1 MDLYFQNNN
10 NLYNY
15 QTINHISPTIYPN
28 NINNNKIDPYPDN
41 YQNTTIDNSYYNN
54 IFNMSNT
61 YHNLNQKKYINNIIN
76 IQNNN
81 KINNNNDKDES
92 NEFNKLNFK
101 IIEST
106 TEDQEHPLR
115 ELQKGLKGN
124 GWQSSRFSPF
134 PQDIYIQFPQPV
146 NIRRIDI
153 ITHEKNIPSQIKF
166 FAYFPKNDEIVKNYH
181 KVNYSYVGFI
191 KMDTNERY
199 HYKARESRK
208 IYINSKALYLKIQM
222 EKNYIN
228 EFNIFNQVGIMYI
241 DFIGNYLPL
250 NLPLINKKR
259 NVLIQNALRINNI
272 KDEDLENICGDK
284 LDKLKELMEMNIK
297 KENYEECKQLKTK
310 IEKIRL
316 YGKKIYDLES
326 QKKIAVT
333 NEDFDKAMELRDLVE
348 KMKTNLKNIDND
360 NINNNKF
367 NTDNLLDI
375 DNQLITKNNLNN
387 ISLVPKINSNTNNT
401 INDSGIINESID
413 DNIIFEQSNSNNNSN
428 KINRN
433 SLNNNNNNSNK
444 NKAKESIINHDEMV
458 LPAVLKRIKNEPEN
472 NEEEYGLADKG
483 ELEPID
489 QKLLKDF
496 YLITNI
502 IKEDGMQKIFSKQ
515 ILWKEE
521 GLTIL
526 IDNLTNILNYK
537 EENNPN
543 IINVIITQIMKLAL
557 IIIEEK
563 HPSIII
569 KILDVLKKLFE
580 YLKENNTKLNIDAGT
595 TDSILFK
602 IKQKLGDVN
611 PKVRSKSVSLYCY
624 LLTLNFCDYNNL
636 ISELLEEE
644 LKHYDLKYIPKSNN
658 LIMGKLD
665 IFISVFNNF
674 NDALNSKRTKI
685 ETFPSNLVIDY
696 LILNVSHNK
705 SEIRK
710 KTRYAISQFIR
721 IFGVNKF
728 KKKFEKIEEKE
739 LIKLVSEIPELRE
752 IFTKLYSSS
761 SGDLS
766 NSGIELNN
774 LGLRR
779 RGSKTNLKNSNL
791 YNYGEN
797 EKKNFSKNKK
807 KKNSIPL
814 PNNDKKDKNENKEN
828 EKTNNDKDN
837 DNNNDNNKKNTKD
850 NNNKS
855 NNNCEYC
862 KSTMKNGEI
871 LANHW
876 ITNCKMFTQCEKCYM
891 NLEVQKLNEHK
902 GKECKFKEQFK
913 ICKNCNEYFLKEEYN
928 KHLKEKCSLK
938 KGYIK
943 CPLCHKDIDIISNK
957 NGFYLHLVKQG
968 CSSQKRK

>member
-28 NINNNKIDPYPDN
+28 IINNSKMKENHPD
-41 YQNTTIDNSYYNN
+41 YFQNTTIDNSNTNNN

-61 YHNLNQKKYINNIIN
+61 YYNTSQKKYINS
-76 IQNNN
+76 QNNEQ
-81 KINNNNDKDES
+81 INNNNKVQS
-92 NEFNKLNFK
+92 NDINKLNFK
-101 IIEST
+101 LLEST

-134 PQDIYIQFPQPV
+134 PEEVYIQFPQPV

-166 FAYFPKNDEIVKNYH
+166 FSYFPKKDEIVKNYH
-181 KVNYSYVGFI
+181 KVNYTYIGFI

-199 HYKARESRK
+199 NYKARESRK
-208 IYINSKALYLKIQM
+208 VYINSKALYLKIQM

-228 EFNIFNQVGIMYI
+228 EFNIFNQVGLMYI
-241 DFIGNYLPL
+241 DFMGNYLPSTL
-250 NLPLINKKR
+250 NLPQLNKKR
-259 NVLIQNALRINNI
+259 NIIMQNALRMNNI
-272 KDEDLENICGDK
+272 RDEDLENICGDK
-284 LDKLKELMEMNIK
+284 IDKLKELMEINIK
-297 KENYEECKQLKTK
+297 NENYEECKQLKTK
-310 IEKIRL
+310 LDKIRQ

-348 KMKTNLKNIDND
+348 KMKINLKNIDINL
-360 NINNNKF
+360 NNNKF
-367 NTDNLLDI
+367 NTNNLLDI
-375 DNQLITKNNLNN
+375 DNQMITNNNLNN
-387 ISLVPKINSNTNNT
+387 ISLMPKVNNNT
-401 INDSGIINESID
+401 INDSAIINESID

-428 KINRN
+428 KMNRN
-433 SLNNNNNNSNK
+433 SLSNNNNNNNK
-444 NKAKESIINHDEMV
+444 NKGKESIVNHDEMV
-458 LPAVLKRIKNEPEN
+458 LPAVLKRIKNEPDNKED
-472 NEEEYGLADKG
+472 EYGFVSKG
-483 ELEPID
+483 ELESIEP
-489 QKLLKDF
+489 KLLKDF

-502 IKEDGMQKIFSKQ
+502 IKEEGMQKIFSKQ

-521 GLTIL
+521 GLNIL
-526 IDNLTNILNYK
+526 LDNLTNILNYK
-537 EENNPN
+537 EDNNPN
-543 IINVIITQIMKLAL
+543 LINIIITQIMKLVM

-569 KILDVLKKLFE
+569 KILDVLRNLFE
-580 YLKENNTKLNIDAGT
+580 YLKENNTKLNIDAST

-611 PKVRSKSVSLYCY
+611 PKVRAKSVSLYCF
-624 LLTLNFCDYNNL
+624 LLSLNFCDYNNL

-665 IFISVFNNF
+665 IFISVFTNF
-674 NDALNSKRTKI
+674 NEALTSKRTKI

-696 LILNVSHNK
+696 LIMNVSHNK

-710 KTRYAISQFIR
+710 KTRFAISQFIR
-721 IFGVNKF
+721 IFGAMKF
-728 KKKFEKIEEKE
+728 KKKFEKIEERE

-752 IFTKLYSSS
+752 IFPKLYSPS

-766 NSGIELNN
+766 NSGIGLEMN
-774 LGLRR
+774 LGIRR
-779 RGSKTNLKNSNL
+779 KGSKTNLKNSNL
-791 YNYGEN
+791 NNNGEN
-797 EKKNFSKNKK
+797 EKKNLSKNKK
-807 KKNSIPL
+807 KKNCIPL
-814 PNNDKKDKNENKEN
+814 PNIDKTDKNDNKEN
-828 EKTNNDKDN
+828 EKTNKEKENE
-837 DNNNDNNKKNTKD
+837 NNNSDKQSIKG
-850 NNNKS
+850 NNKS
-855 NNNCEYC
+855 TNHCDFC
-862 KSTMKNGEI
+862 KETMKDGEI

-876 ITNCKMFTQCEKCYM
+876 IINCKMFTQCEKCFM
-891 NLEVQKLNEHK
+891 NLEVQKLNSHK
-902 GKECKFKEQFK
+902 GKECKFKDQFK
-913 ICKNCNEYFLKEEYN
+913 LCKNCNEYFLKEEYS
-928 KHLKEKCSLK
+928 KHLKEKCNLIR
-938 KGYIK
+938 GFMK

-968 CSSQKRK
+968 CSYQKRK